1 MTRLAFKRVLQQTSP
16 YALLAPAAFILGL
29 ACIYPVVIGCQ
40 LSFYSWQLGIPWE
53 GKVFVSFGN
62 FITLFRSETFYTI
75 LRVTFIFAF
84 TVVISELGLGLAL
97 ALLLEGKLKGL
108 NIFRSIFLLP
118 MLIAPVVVGLIW
130 RFLYDP
136 YFGLIN
142 YLLKLVGV
150 SSKMWL
156 ASPSLALP
164 AVIIADIWQWTPFM
178 LILILAGLQ
187 SLPADP
193 IEAAVVDGA
202 SYFQILTHVKLPLLK
217 PVLGVAVILR
227 LIDAFK
233 VLEVIFNMTFGGP
246 GRSTT
251 VWALQI
257 YKTAFISQ
265 RLGMASAYAVVLFFV
280 QLVLS
285 MGLLFII
292 RPTEVKR

>member
-1 MTRLAFKRVLQQTSP
+1 MPRLAFKRVLQQASP
-16 YALLAPAAFILGL
+16 YALLAPAAFILAL
-29 ACIYPVVIGCQ
+29 ACIYPVVVGFQ

-53 GKVFVSFGN
+53 GKVFVGFGN
-62 FITLFRSETFYTI
+62 FIALFRSAAFYII
-75 LRVTFIFAF
+75 LRVTLTFVF
-84 TVVISELGLGLAL
+84 TVVISELSLGLVL
-97 ALLLEGKLKGL
+97 ALLLERKLKGI
-108 NIFRSIFLLP
+108 NIFRSIFILP
-118 MLIAPVVVGLIW
+118 MLIAPVAVGLIW

-142 YLLKLVGV
+142 YFLKLVGV
-150 SSKMWL
+150 SPKMWL
-156 ASPSLALP
+156 ADPSLALP

-178 LILILAGLQ
+178 LIFILAGLQ

-202 SYFQILTHVKLPLLK
+202 SYFQVLAHVKLPLLK

-257 YKTAFISQ
+257 YKTAFMSQ
-265 RLGMASAYAVVLFFV
+265 RLGMASAYAIALLFV

-285 MGLLFII
+285 MGILFII
-292 RPTEVKR
+292 WPAETKR